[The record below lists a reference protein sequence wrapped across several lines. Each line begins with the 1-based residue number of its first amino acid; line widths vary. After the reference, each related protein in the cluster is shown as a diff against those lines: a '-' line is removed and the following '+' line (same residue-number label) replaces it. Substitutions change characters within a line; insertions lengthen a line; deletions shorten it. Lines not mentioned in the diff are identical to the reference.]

1 MAICPF
7 RGEDE
12 SHHVRVVKPDTGFGG
27 SKKFVCDTCKAGW
40 YGTGKQPP
48 GSLETAKKLY
58 DAREW
63 VREADGKWSEYQ
75 PESARRAETIKATER
90 A

>member
-27 SKKFVCDTCKAGW
+27 SKKFVCDTCKVGW
-40 YGTGKQPP
+40 YGTGKHLTGRFEPAKL
-48 GSLETAKKLY
+48 LESAKKLY

-63 VREADGKWSEYQ
+63 IRNGDGKWSEYQ
-75 PESARRAETIKATER
+75 PKRAR
-90 A
+90 